1 MGMGDDGKVALN
13 IFSFSPVYL
22 KTLVTTSSSHSVK
35 PPHPPTSWTLQLQV
49 FILTIITII
58 FCQKTTPVSSKWNL
72 AKHKQSF
79 NRNLWSQ
86 AHFNWKYFCQI
97 WFNFSFRHNREQE
110 TGAAE
115 AVSVDTKIFMPDL
128 VFILSN
134 WDFRIKMFLFY
145 NLTSFWVEI
154 VNIKK
159 LLKVSWQKPETKQIS

>member
-49 FILTIITII
+49 FILTLPLLYSAP
-58 FCQKTTPVSSKWNL
+58 QKHPRRLNESPVNINNLNLNPWNKSS
-72 AKHKQSF
+72 
-79 NRNLWSQ
+79 
-86 AHFNWKYFCQI
+86 FNWKYFCQI

-134 WDFRIKMFLFY
+134 WDFRIKMFLFH
-145 NLTSFWVEI
+145 NLTSFWVGI
-154 VNIKK
+154 QNIKK
-159 LLKVSWQKPETKQIS
+159 LLQVGGQKPETKQIS